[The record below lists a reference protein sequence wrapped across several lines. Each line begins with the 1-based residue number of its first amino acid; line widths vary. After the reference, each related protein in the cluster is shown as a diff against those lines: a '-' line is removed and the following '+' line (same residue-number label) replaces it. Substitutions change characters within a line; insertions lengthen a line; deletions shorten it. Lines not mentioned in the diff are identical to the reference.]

1 MFDLKR
7 TLAFFW
13 TVGIVVALLIPG
25 TTLGGVSVGISD
37 LIAHAVLFAGYG
49 LLWSLASPGQR
60 ITILITGLAL
70 GGLLEIAQW
79 VLPINRGAEGLD
91 WLADGTGLVMG
102 ILLATALASQ
112 KEP

>member
-1 MFDLKR
+1 MFELNR
-7 TLAFFW
+7 TLAFLW
-13 TVGIVVALLIPG
+13 TVGIIVALLIPG
-25 TTLGGVSVGISD
+25 TTLKGVPMGISD

-49 LLWSLASPGQR
+49 LLWSLASPRHR
-60 ITILITGLAL
+60 ITILLAGLAL

-79 VLPINRGAEGLD
+79 TLPINRGAEWLD

-102 ILLATALASQ
+102 ILLATALASH